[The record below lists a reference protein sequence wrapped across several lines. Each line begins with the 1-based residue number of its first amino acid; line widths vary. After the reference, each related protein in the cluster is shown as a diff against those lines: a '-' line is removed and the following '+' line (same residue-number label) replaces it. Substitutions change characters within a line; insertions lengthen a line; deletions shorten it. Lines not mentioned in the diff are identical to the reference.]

1 MWHFNFHLGHNLFS
15 WEQSTCTNH
24 GGKLSFN
31 SQFSLFTQTSL
42 THLTKLLIHNFKCK
56 TFIGIVF
63 FLFYSPP
70 FLQTGVSHIWHLD
83 PQQLLAWTFWFPLS
97 IFLKFDNM
105 HHYFFTPFLGSIV
118 VFFLL
123 SFLFEAP
130 LWCWRPK
137 NDWIEIASVP
147 QFCFESVLGFV
158 KNEIK
163 LFFLRNN
170 GFVLTDE

>member
-118 VFFLL
+118 VFFCCPFYLKLL
-123 SFLFEAP
+123 FGVGVPKTIGLRLPVFPSFALNLYWA
-130 LWCWRPK
+130 LLK
-137 NDWIEIASVP
+137 M
-147 QFCFESVLGFV
+147 
-158 KNEIK
+158 K
-163 LFFLRNN
+163 
-170 GFVLTDE
+170 

>member
-1 MWHFNFHLGHNLFS
+1 
-15 WEQSTCTNH
+15 
-24 GGKLSFN
+24 
-31 SQFSLFTQTSL
+31 
-42 THLTKLLIHNFKCK
+42 
-56 TFIGIVF
+56 
-63 FLFYSPP
+63 
-70 FLQTGVSHIWHLD
+70 
-83 PQQLLAWTFWFPLS
+83 
-97 IFLKFDNM
+97 M

-118 VFFLL
+118 VLLL

-170 GFVLTDE
+170 GFVLTDEQNEFMLVVLLCWQFWPNRQYVTDSILLTRVTVA